1 MSIMQLSQ
9 LRLFCIVVAKRFM
22 NDGCFTRAA
31 GLSYT
36 TLLAIAPVLALAF
49 AVLSMF
55 PTFQGMED
63 KIHEVIFKIFVPT
76 ASATVGDYFTR
87 FIGNA
92 THSTAFGVISL
103 TVTSVLLLLTIQNS
117 FDYIWSSATKR
128 TLLSNILTFWA
139 TLTMGPLLLGTS
151 LSVSSYLFA
160 KAQILN
166 IPGAMEA
173 NSLFLRAFPSFTE
186 IIAFFLLYTIIP
198 NTFVRWKHALV
209 GATFT
214 TFIFEILKLG
224 FEYYVTTFPFYQV
237 LYGTLATVPI
247 FLIWLYLTWAA
258 ALLGAEIVST
268 LPEYST
274 LTKEDIKPSTNLL
287 ITRIL
292 MAGISILKRLFIA
305 SRNPD
310 SYETSASLIH
320 SIPMRHAVIHEAIE
334 RLRNTRYLVKT
345 EDGKFILNRDLE
357 FISFR
362 QLCKDMDVKVE
373 PQHISEK
380 LGFEGT
386 IVRKILQNQDLKLE
400 EYENITIKD
409 ILQRAQ
415 GLQSKTVLEDSSF
428 NKAGELV

>member
-1 MSIMQLSQ
+1 MIAMNWV
-9 LRLFCIVVAKRFM
+9 RLKLFFIVVAKRFM

-63 KIHEVIFKIFVPT
+63 RIHEVIFKIFVPT
-76 ASATVGDYFTR
+76 ASAAVGDYFTR

-92 THSTAFGVISL
+92 THSTAFGVITL

-117 FDYIWSSATKR
+117 FDYIWSSPTKR
-128 TLLSNILTFWA
+128 TFLSNILTFWS
-139 TLTMGPLLLGTS
+139 TLTIGPLLLGTS

-166 IPGAMEA
+166 IPGAVEA
-173 NSLFLRAFPSFTE
+173 NSLFLRVFPSLME

-214 TFIFEILKLG
+214 TLIFELLKLG
-224 FEYYVTTFPFYQV
+224 FEYYVATFPFYQV

-247 FLIWLYLTWAA
+247 FLIWLYLSWAA

-268 LPEYST
+268 LPEYSA
-274 LTKEDIKPSTNLL
+274 LTEEDINTSTKNLL

-292 MAGISILKRLFIA
+292 MAGIAVIQRLYKA
-305 SRNPD
+305 SRNPN
-310 SYETSASLIH
+310 YFETSASLIH

-357 FISFR
+357 YVSFS
-362 QLCKDMDVKVE
+362 QLCSDLGIKAE
-373 PQHISEK
+373 PKHISDK
-380 LGFEGT
+380 LGEKGAA
-386 IVRKILQNQDLKLE
+386 IRKILENQEIQLKEYENISIKKILQN
-400 EYENITIKD
+400 
-409 ILQRAQ
+409 
-415 GLQSKTVLEDSSF
+415 S
-428 NKAGELV
+428 GEKNA

>member
-1 MSIMQLSQ
+1 MSFMRLAQ
-9 LRLFCIVVAKRFM
+9 LRLFCVVVSKRFM
-22 NDGCFTRAA
+22 NDGCFIRAA

-55 PTFQGMED
+55 PTFQGMEE
-63 KIHEVIFKIFVPT
+63 KIHEVIFNIFVPT

-128 TLLSNILTFWA
+128 TFLSNILTFWS

-166 IPGAMEA
+166 IPGAVEA
-173 NSLFLRAFPSFTE
+173 NSLFLRAFPSLME

-198 NTFVRWKHALV
+198 NTFVCWKHALV

-214 TFIFEILKLG
+214 TLIFELLKLG

-274 LTKEDIKPSTNLL
+274 LTEEDIKPTTNLL

-292 MAGISILKRLFIA
+292 MAGIAVVQRLYLA

-310 SYETSASLIH
+310 SYETSASLIR

-334 RLRNTRYLVKT
+334 RLRKSRYLVKT
-345 EDGKFILNRDLE
+345 QDGKFILNRDLE
-357 FISFR
+357 FVSFR
-362 QLCKDMDVKVE
+362 QLCRDLGVKVE
-373 PQHISEK
+373 PEHISEK
-380 LGFEGT
+380 LGKNGEV
-386 IVRKILQNQDLKLE
+386 IRKILQNQEAQSKE
-400 EYENITIKD
+400 HESITIKE
-409 ILQRAQ
+409 ILQSANE
-415 GLQSKTVLEDSSF
+415 LKSKTVHKDSAF
-428 NKAGELV
+428 NNAGELV

>member
-1 MSIMQLSQ
+1 
-9 LRLFCIVVAKRFM
+9 M

-55 PTFQGMED
+55 PTFQGMEE

-92 THSTAFGVISL
+92 THSTAFGVITL

-117 FDYIWSSATKR
+117 FDYIWSSPTKR
-128 TLLSNILTFWA
+128 TFLSNILTFWS
-139 TLTMGPLLLGTS
+139 TLTVGPILLGTS
-151 LSVSSYLFA
+151 LSISSYLFA

-166 IPGAMEA
+166 IPGAVEA
-173 NSLFLRAFPSFTE
+173 NSLFLRVFPSLME

-198 NTFVRWKHALV
+198 NTFVRWKHALA

-214 TFIFEILKLG
+214 TIIFELLKLG

-268 LPEYST
+268 LPEYDA
-274 LTKEDIKPSTNLL
+274 LTEEDINPSTKNLL

-292 MAGISILKRLFIA
+292 MAGILIIQRLYFA
-305 SRNPD
+305 TRNPNHF
-310 SYETSASLIH
+310 ETSASLIH
-320 SIPMRHAVIHEAIE
+320 SIPMRHAVIHEAIQ
-334 RLRNTRYLVKT
+334 RLRNTHYLVKT

-357 FISFR
+357 YVSFS
-362 QLCKDMDVKVE
+362 QLCTDLGVKAE
-373 PQHISEK
+373 PKHISEK
-380 LGFEGT
+380 LGNKGQVIRE
-386 IVRKILQNQDLKLE
+386 ILENQEIKLKE
-400 EYENITIKD
+400 HENISVKD
-409 ILQRAQ
+409 ILKNA
-415 GLQSKTVLEDSSF
+415 EDK
-428 NKAGELV
+428 NE